1 MKVDKIILMGMAT
14 VALAGCVL
22 AVSSMAGQ
30 AKKREPWNVPANAKA
45 RKNPVAAT
53 AASRKNPVAAT
64 AASRAGGKEFYQKEC
79 LMCHGEKGDGE
90 SAWKDI
96 IPTPLP
102 DFTETAAM
110 RRQTDG
116 ELFWKIS
123 EGRELM
129 PAFGKRFSEEKL
141 WRLVNYIR
149 SLAPAEKKSR

>member
-45 RKNPVAAT
+45 
-53 AASRKNPVAAT
+53 RKNPVAAT